1 MKFLGSDQ
9 LYSFFDS
16 YNHWKWIPVL
26 LFPLIVLG
34 NDEKYQEACKILL
47 TLSQNWSLNQYF
59 VSKEIS
65 HFNYMIIFQ

>member
-1 MKFLGSDQ
+1 MEFLGNDQ
-9 LYSFFDS
+9 LYSFFDPH
-16 YNHWKWIPVL
+16 NHWKWILVL
-26 LFPLIVLG
+26 LLPLIVLG
-34 NDEKYQEACKILL
+34 NGEKYQETCKILV